1 MSQPAFTPDAY
12 AAQLAAK
19 QQRLHELLA
28 PFAAPPAQVFASP
41 LSHYRLRAEFRL
53 WREQEERHY
62 AMFEAG
68 DKHTPIL
75 INDFPIASQRINTL
89 MPPLKAAWQASRVLS
104 FKLFQ
109 VEFLTTLAG
118 DALITLFYHL
128 PLGAELQA
136 EA

>member
-53 WREQEERHY
+53 WREQEERHPQENFHGGIRRGS
-62 AMFEAG
+62 AVVVDIGGNAG
-68 DKHTPIL
+68 GTG
-75 INDFPIASQRINTL
+75 NDGAQRNQ
-89 MPPLKAAWQASRVLS
+89 P
-104 FKLFQ
+104 Q
-109 VEFLTTLAG
+109 VEEGGFFK
-118 DALITLFYHL
+118 ALVLF
-128 PLGAELQA
+128 PPGNQDE
-136 EA
+136 